1 VELYLLDAE
10 GRRIANIAEYSSLTW
25 RTNLT
30 GARVDAEL
38 PLSLEESVREA
49 VYLERDDSDVL
60 ALITSRV
67 ADHESRSLKVE
78 ARDPIEL
85 LSRRVN
91 FWTRNYSGQ
100 RLEAIVVD
108 LVNAALSNRVELP
121 GVNRMIPLWQRMV
134 DTGATSRHLAR
145 QLTTQVSWQDCYSK
159 VCELLEDSP
168 LRFYT
173 RFADG
178 LIVPVLYEGIDR
190 SHVVVVSVADGD
202 LSKVVHSQVDEGIC
216 DVAVIGGQG
225 EGAGRVV
232 TTVGV
237 SDLDVTHGEL
247 WVDASSIG
255 DDNGALTP
263 PQVLAALREHGRE
276 KLFEQPRED
285 SVAGAAAQTRFEF
298 GKDYFVGDRI
308 GFRTDC
314 VRGSDVI
321 TEVEEVFEGGS
332 KVVNIV
338 VGKSYPTIREIV
350 EKRTL

>member
-10 GRRIANIAEYSSLTW
+10 GKRIANVAEYSSLTW
-25 RTNLT
+25 RSNLT
-30 GARVDAEL
+30 SVRVDAEL
-38 PLSLEESVREA
+38 PLLMEESVRNA
-49 VYLERDDSDVL
+49 VYLERSDCDVL

-85 LSRRVN
+85 LGRRVN
-91 FWTRNYSGQ
+91 FRTRNYNGQ
-100 RLEAIVVD
+100 RLESIVVD

-121 GVNRMIPLWQRMV
+121 GVNRMIPLWQRMT

-145 QLTTQVSWQDCYSK
+145 QLTVQVSWQDCYSK

-173 RFADG
+173 RFTDG
-178 LIVPVLYEGIDR
+178 VIAPVLYEGIDR
-190 SHVVVVSVADGD
+190 SHMVEVSVADGD
-202 LSKVVHSQVDEGIC
+202 LSQVVHSQVDEGVC

-225 EGAGRVV
+225 EGADRIV
-232 TTVGV
+232 TTVRV
-237 SDLDVTHGEL
+237 PDFDVTHGEL

-255 DDNGALTP
+255 DDDGALTP

-276 KLFEQPRED
+276 KLLEQPRED

-308 GFRTDC
+308 GYRTDC

-321 TEVEEVFEGGS
+321 TEAEEVFEGGS
-332 KVVNIV
+332 RIVNIV

-350 EKRTL
+350 EMRTL